1 MIFHLFESLQVAF
14 FFAENLCICVKSEE
28 VCVEQFMFFRAR
40 GLRRVAEAWSVSLV
54 ELSVM

>member
-1 MIFHLFESLQVAF
+1 MIFHLFESIQVAF

-40 GLRRVAEAWSVSLV
+40 GLRRVAEAWSVSWV
-54 ELSVM
+54 EMSVM

>member
-1 MIFHLFESLQVAF
+1 MIFHLFESIQVAF

-28 VCVEQFMFFRAR
+28 VCVKQFMFFRAR
-40 GLRRVAEAWSVSLV
+40 GFGRVAEAWSVSWV

>member
-1 MIFHLFESLQVAF
+1 MIFHLFESIQVAF
-14 FFAENLCICVKSEE
+14 FFTENLCICVKSEE

-40 GLRRVAEAWSVSLV
+40 GLRRVAEAWSVSWV